1 MIYLFKIK
9 DSVVTKNWYVI
20 IIISTYF
27 RGTLQ
32 LKQFVK

>member
-9 DSVVTKNWYVI
+9 DSVVTKNWYVM

-27 RGTLQ
+27 TKGSLQ
-32 LKQFVK
+32 LKNL

>member
-9 DSVVTKNWYVI
+9 DSVVTKNWYVT

-27 RGTLQ
+27 TKGTLQ
-32 LKQFVK
+32 LKNL